1 MARKRLPSTE
11 LIKAGV
17 RELGQ
22 GLVVASTISHLHKV
36 GLVEPLRAS
45 TADHPFV
52 LEQESSRIRR
62 VAIEC
67 MVAVDVISLDG
78 HGFFISA
85 VAMLICWSL

>member
-11 LIKAGV
+11 LIEAGV

-45 TADHPFV
+45 TADHSFV

-67 MVAVDVISLDG
+67 MVAVDVNSLDG